1 MYDGSVATAVTIITV
16 LGDGIGKAK
25 GKLTWR
31 KQAISLIDGVLSV
44 IAMFRCAV
52 KRRWSTAG
60 RRPARELDRST
71 R

>member
-31 KQAISLIDGVLSV
+31 KQAVTLKTPGAGVNERYGEWVLKKS
-44 IAMFRCAV
+44 
-52 KRRWSTAG
+52 
-60 RRPARELDRST
+60 
-71 R
+71 